1 MLKNGKLAINSRL
14 RLIKWTNLSIE
25 RFDFKILVIHEDVQH
40 LHGKSIMIAYALKI
54 LINY

>member
-1 MLKNGKLAINSRL
+1 MACLSLISRL
-14 RLIKWTNLSIE
+14 RLIKWNNLSIE
-25 RFDFKILVIHEDVQH
+25 RFDIKILVIHEDVQQ